1 MGLDMEM
8 LATWIGRREVVT
20 DTVAASPVAGLAAT
34 LDRDDPAP
42 RPDDMLPPGWHWLF
56 CLPCARQGALGPDGH
71 PARGG
76 FLPPVPLPRRMWA
89 AGRMT
94 FHAPLRIGGAVRR
107 ESTIADVT
115 LKQGRQ
121 GPLVFVLV
129 RHEIS
134 GPDGLALVEEQDI
147 VYRDEAGAGGTPD
160 VAADGPAMPAPSWR
174 RVITPDPVLLFR
186 FSALTFN
193 GHRIHYD
200 RPYATTTEG
209 YPGLVVH
216 GPLLAVLML
225 DLLRRERPDATLA
238 RFAFRLRRPLFD
250 TAPFTLCGAPRGEAE
265 VDLWVEAPD
274 GAVAATATVETAT

>member
-1 MGLDMEM
+1 MEM
-8 LATWIGRREVVT
+8 LATWIGQREVVS
-20 DTVAASPVAGLAAT
+20 DRIAAWPVAGLSAT
-34 LDRDDPAP
+34 LDRDDPEP
-42 RPDDMLPPGWHWLF
+42 RPDDALPPGWHWLF
-56 CLPCARQGALGPDGH
+56 CLPCARQGALGADGH

-94 FHAPLRIGGAVRR
+94 FHRPLRIGASVRR

-115 LKQGRQ
+115 VKHGRQ

-129 RHEIS
+129 RHEFFA
-134 GPDGLALVEEQDI
+134 PDGLALVEEHDI
-147 VYRDEAGAGGTPD
+147 VYRGEAGTNRRLPD
-160 VAADGPAMPAPSWR
+160 REGPAMPAPSWR
-174 RVITPDPVLLFR
+174 RAITPDPVLLFR

-200 RPYATTTEG
+200 RPYATATEG

-216 GPLLAVLML
+216 GPLLALLML
-225 DLLRRERPDATLA
+225 DLLRRERPDAALA
-238 RFAFRLRRPLFD
+238 RFAFRLHRPLFD
-250 TAPFTLCGAPRGEAE
+250 TAPFTLCGAPRGARG

-274 GAVAATATVETAT
+274 GAVAATATVETAN